1 MKTFDTNT
9 TRAALGFDRLVPALA
24 QMFATGCE
32 VPPRHVHS
40 LPADDGGLTVLIMPA
55 WQTDRYLGIKT
66 VMIAPG
72 NSRRGLPGL
81 HSTYLLYDARSGV
94 PLAQMDGDEITSRRT
109 AAASALAAS
118 HLARPDAHR
127 LLVVGAGRVA
137 RLLPEA
143 YRNVL
148 PITQVT
154 VWSRRPQAAAQRVA
168 EWRECGINANV
179 AGDLAE
185 AVAAA
190 DIVSCATL
198 ATEPLIRGEW
208 LRDGTHLDLIGS
220 FTPTMREADDG
231 CFRGASIYVDTE
243 EAWHKS
249 GELIGPMSRGVFAAS
264 DVRGTLARLCR
275 GEATART
282 AARERTVFKSVGTAL
297 EDLAAAVLVFESGAL
312 QSAAGPRAGGTS
324 ASTE

>member
-1 MKTFDTNT
+1 MAASVDMLRPDLRPKRSSRTVRNGLATVVITGAVLLVLVGALGQRDAEVEHV
-9 TRAALGFDRLVPALA
+9 RAALDLVLGDLHEAVVVVGEEQLLRLARALRVDALA
-24 QMFATGCE
+24 DE
-32 VPPRHVHS
+32 RRRR
-40 LPADDGGLTVLIMPA
+40 VLHE
-55 WQTDRYLGIKT
+55 
-66 VMIAPG
+66 
-72 NSRRGLPGL
+72 RRAG
-81 HSTYLLYDARSGV
+81 H
-94 PLAQMDGDEITSRRT
+94 
-109 AAASALAAS
+109 
-118 HLARPDAHR
+118 HR
-127 LLVVGAGRVA
+127 
-137 RLLPEA
+137 
-143 YRNVL
+143 
-148 PITQVT
+148 
-154 VWSRRPQAAAQRVA
+154 
-168 EWRECGINANV
+168 
-179 AGDLAE
+179 AE
-185 AVAAA
+185 ALGARGGPLEAAVRRA

-198 ATEPLIRGEW
+198 ATRALVRGEW
-208 LRDGTHLDLIGS
+208 LRPGTHLDLIGS